1 MAATDLAMDKGID
14 CFCFSSTTFQCCNLA
29 NRCLYF
35 SKTSNI
41 AMRKRLCLFF
51 CSDSGSDADSFYGSV
66 ERPIDIKYSHHS
78 ADNEGDNF

>member
-1 MAATDLAMDKGID
+1 MQKG
-14 CFCFSSTTFQCCNLA
+14 
-29 NRCLYF
+29 
-35 SKTSNI
+35 
-41 AMRKRLCLFF
+41 LCLFF